1 VAGGPPIVNRRTLAL
16 ALGLVATALLATGSG
31 VRAQAPSP
39 PSTGTHPVDIAEMV
53 AGPEPPPVWNE
64 AAPGMGPPYGPAP
77 IPTMLPANTR
87 VEYGLF
93 ETIYESLFGDAYN
106 PARWR
111 PLSVGTFFTEGW
123 LEPWAGGPAG
133 QSGLTPRHGWLGSF
147 EGVFYRLWLTEMTY
161 LNNLNKPYGGN
172 GYSGNYT
179 IFLPFSRR
187 FEMDISVPFDNSH
200 GTTGPRHG
208 YRSDFGDLAVT
219 PRFLLSET
227 EAFTQ
232 TLNLLVNVP
241 TGNTQTGGHLMALFP
256 RYSFWSNPG
265 GPWVFRGGGGVDVP
279 LNKDDFKSAAVVS
292 PGGNVVPAKS
302 TVQTTLGMNLAIGR
316 YFRPHD
322 VPFGDLVFYANA
334 NTVIPLEDRSQPTY
348 VGVGPGTRFQI
359 IGNWYF
365 LNYWEFPLTG
375 PRPFTYQM
383 QAAIVKVF

>member
-1 VAGGPPIVNRRTLAL
+1 MF
-16 ALGLVATALLATGSG
+16 
-31 VRAQAPSP
+31 AQSP
-39 PSTGTHPVDIAEMV
+39 PLQ
-53 AGPEPPPVWNE
+53 
-64 AAPGMGPPYGPAP
+64 PGG
-77 IPTMLPANTR
+77 MLPSDFAERAFATDASPDWTEPASGEVPSIEPARSPSERAANAG

-111 PLSVGTFFTEGW
+111 PLSLGAFFTEGW

-147 EGVFYRLWLTEMTY
+147 EGVFYRLWLADMTY
-161 LNNLNKPYGGN
+161 LNNLNKRYAGN
-172 GYSGNYT
+172 GYAGNYT

-187 FEMDISVPFDNSH
+187 FEVDVSVPFVNSH
-200 GTTGPRHG
+200 GTMDKRRG

-219 PRFLLSET
+219 PRFLISET
-227 EAFTQ
+227 ESFTQ
-232 TLNLLVNVP
+232 TLNLLISMP
-241 TGNTQTGGHLMALFP
+241 TGNTQTGGHLMALYP

-265 GPWVFRGGGGVDVP
+265 GPWVVRGGGGVQVP
-279 LNKDDFKSAAVVS
+279 LNEDAFKPASVVS
-292 PGGNVVPAKS
+292 PGGNVVPGKS
-302 TVQTTLGMNLAIGR
+302 TVQTTLGSNLAIGR

-322 VPFGDLVFYANA
+322 VAFGDLVFYVNANA
-334 NTVIPLEDRSQPTY
+334 VIPLEDRSQATY

-359 IGNWYF
+359 VGNWFF

-375 PRPFTYQM
+375 PHPFTYQM

>member
-1 VAGGPPIVNRRTLAL
+1 MAGGQHFINWRTLT
-16 ALGLVATALLATGSG
+16 LGLVTTALLATVSG
-31 VRAQAPSP
+31 ACAQSP
-39 PSTGTHPVDIAEMV
+39 PL
-53 AGPEPPPVWNE
+53 PPSE
-64 AAPGMGPPYGPAP
+64 
-77 IPTMLPANTR
+77 MLPRDFAERAFATDASPDWIAPASGDVPPFGRAPVPSALPADTR

-111 PLSVGTFFTEGW
+111 PLSLGGFFTEGW

-147 EGVFYRLWLTEMTY
+147 EGVFYRLWITDITY
-161 LNNLNKPYGGN
+161 SNNLNKSYGGN

-187 FEMDISVPFDNSH
+187 FEMDISVPFVNSH
-200 GTTGPRHG
+200 GTTDPRHG

-227 EAFTQ
+227 EALTQ
-232 TLNLLVNVP
+232 TLNLILNLP

-265 GPWVFRGGGGVDVP
+265 GSWVLRGGGGVEVP
-279 LNKDDFKSAAVVS
+279 LNKDDFKPASTVS
-292 PGGNVVPAKS
+292 PDGNLAPRKS
-302 TVQTTLGMNLAIGR
+302 TVQTILNVDLAIGR

-322 VPFGDLVFYANA
+322 VPFGDLVFYVNA
-334 NTVIPLEDRSQPTY
+334 NTVVPLEDRSQPTY
-348 VGVGPGTRFQI
+348 LGVGPGTRFQI
-359 IGNWYF
+359 AGNWFF

-375 PRPFTYQM
+375 PHPFTYQM